1 MNNQF
6 LHINLLSLAFKN
18 LNAADLDTNLL
29 DRQGNFA
36 LQYMTIQILKQAI
49 VKLYQVPL
57 GRADLDT

>member
-1 MNNQF
+1 M
-6 LHINLLSLAFKN
+6 NLLSLAFKN

-29 DRQGNFA
+29 DQQGNFA
-36 LQYMTIQILKQAI
+36 LQYMTIQILKQAV